1 MTTAS
6 PRQNRNSASYIENG
20 HEYDM
25 KSTKWNM
32 ADVCIWI
39 SDMKAFIAC
48 SSSLTC
54 YVVSA
59 KVAAKAQAK
68 AKAHAKAQA
77 KALPHAPVQSA
88 SSIVDKFFAVTELP
102 TENCLNFG
110 KGGRVFFSRLRFCSA
125 HGWAVFTQVFDA
137 YGYIYCW
144 VPSLFR
150 FRANLFMIGLR
161 LALFRFLWICDTSY
175 PRVS

>member
-1 MTTAS
+1 
-6 PRQNRNSASYIENG
+6 
-20 HEYDM
+20 M

-110 KGGRVFFSRLRFCSA
+110 KGGRVFFLVYFFA
-125 HGWAVFTQVFDA
+125 LHMG
-137 YGYIYCW
+137 
-144 VPSLFR
+144 
-150 FRANLFMIGLR
+150 GLY
-161 LALFRFLWICDTSY
+161 LLKFLTHTDTSIAGCHLCFDFAQTC
-175 PRVS
+175 S